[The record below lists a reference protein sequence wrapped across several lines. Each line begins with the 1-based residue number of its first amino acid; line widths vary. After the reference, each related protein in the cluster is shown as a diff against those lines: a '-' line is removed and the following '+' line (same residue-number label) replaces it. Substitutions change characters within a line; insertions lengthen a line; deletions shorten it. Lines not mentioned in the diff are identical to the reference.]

1 MIDKGKIQR
10 TKVTESFRKEL
21 HNLMNKYTPMVD
33 LIETEG
39 ETNNLMESIK
49 NVDMQL
55 EDAINDLRIQKILSK
70 KEADQ
75 AKDVINNIV
84 W

>member
-1 MIDKGKIQR
+1 
-10 TKVTESFRKEL
+10 
-21 HNLMNKYTPMVD
+21 MNKYTPKVD
-33 LIETEG
+33 LIETKG
-39 ETNNLMESIK
+39 DKNNLMESVK
-49 NVDMQL
+49 NIDMQL
-55 EDAINDLRIQKILSK
+55 EDAINDLRMQKILSK